1 MHLITVLGTS
11 NYEEVIYKFEG
22 EDVTG
27 KKKNKYVQ
35 MAIIDH
41 FKEELENGGKVSIFL
56 TDRAFDVNWK
66 ENEEKKTLS
75 SYLKSDDYANI
86 EIKEVRIPNPDT
98 DDDLWQI
105 FNKIYENIDENDEIV
120 FDITHSFR
128 SIPMLAITVINYASV
143 MKNCKLKHIYYGSF
157 LGNEVEPI
165 IELTLY
171 NEILEWTNAANT
183 FINYGNALPI
193 QTVFK
198 EKHNTIKNEEKPDWS
213 DVNNVVK
220 SIVRLS
226 DAITTCRG
234 SDIKKNKGGKE
245 YSEKSIKGAYK
256 FIEKNINKKEKAKEI
271 NTFYHLLNRAIDS
284 YQSKFKKEKNYE
296 IGCSVVEWSI
306 DNHMTQQG
314 YTSLEETIKTFLCDY
329 YGLDDYLKETRD
341 YVVGKAISCID
352 KYVEKKHDKKL
363 ENREALIE
371 FVENLNENDKNKI
384 TNEEHINIYYRM
396 LNELPATLISL
407 AHDVKNSRNDI
418 NHFGYNE
425 DPRSSETLIKNLE
438 KYYIDFKNIMN
449 EMKNKKTSEMD
460 KG

>member
-27 KKKNKYVQ
+27 KKKSKYVQ

-41 FKEELENGGKVSIFL
+41 FKEELENSGKVSIFL
-56 TDRAFDVNWK
+56 TDRSFDVNWK

-86 EIKEVRIPNPDT
+86 EIEEIRIPNPDT

-105 FNKIYENIDENDEIV
+105 FNKIYENIDEDDEIV

-183 FINYGNALPI
+183 FINYGSALPI
-193 QTVFK
+193 KTVFD
-198 EKHNTIKNEEKPDWS
+198 EKFKTIKNEEKKDWR
-213 DVNNVVK
+213 DVRNIVD
-220 SIVRLS
+220 SIARLS

-234 SDIKKNKGGKE
+234 SDIAETESEKK
-245 YSEKSIKGAYK
+245 YSERSIKGAYK
-256 FIEKNINKKEKAKEI
+256 FIEKDINKKEKAKEI

-284 YQSKFKKEKNYE
+284 YQSKFEKDKNYE

-329 YGLDDYLKETRD
+329 YGLDDHLEETRD
-341 YVVGKAISCID
+341 YVVGKAINCIN
-352 KYVEKKHDKKL
+352 KYIENKHDSEL
-363 ENREALIE
+363 ENRETLIE

-384 TNEEHINIYYRM
+384 VNEEYINIYYRM
-396 LNELPATLISL
+396 LNELPATLIIL
-407 AHDVKNSRNDI
+407 ANNVKISRNDI
-418 NHFGYNE
+418 NHFGYNKY
-425 DPRSSETLIKNLE
+425 PFSSETLIKNLE
-438 KYYIDFKNIMN
+438 DYYNEFKNIMN
-449 EMKNKKTSEMD
+449 EMKNKKTREMD